1 MSSASVPC
9 TKTVWLSWTFRKL
22 WLCLFVFLLYFNQL
36 KNCTCILK
44 WPYLEHSYL
53 RWNACKRHQTVFKKL
68 KSLRS
73 PDNSL
78 SLCLAISHLFPCLFW
93 LFVITVIVILCL
105 ISWRFP
111 CLLLPLFVSPKPLML
126 SVVNGLASCF
136 KAAIAECKF
145 WLLRFIYILV
155 SWSLLYIWV
164 VAMGWHNVN
173 KK

>member
-1 MSSASVPC
+1 M
-9 TKTVWLSWTFRKL
+9 KKL
-22 WLCLFVFLLYFNQL
+22 FLH
-36 KNCTCILK
+36 LK
-44 WPYLEHSYL
+44 WPYLPMEHYNL
-53 RWNACKRHQTVFKKL
+53 HLNTCKHHQNSRPPFFIFFFFKSDKV
-68 KSLRS
+68 
-73 PDNSL
+73 PDNNL
-78 SLCLAISHLFPCLFW
+78 SLCLAIF
-93 LFVITVIVILCL
+93 LCL
-105 ISWRFP
+105 LSWRAPPPHHHHHYHHHLCLVSWRFP

-126 SVVNGLASCF
+126 SVVNGLASRF